1 MAIPNDEVFLK
12 KKVFDLWSQIIWIA
26 KVLVLFRDLS
36 ADHGIKADQHG
47 WLPGIPNR
55 A

>member
-12 KKVFDLWSQIIWIA
+12 KKFLTYGLKLFGQPKFWS
-26 KVLVLFRDLS
+26 KRDLS

>member
-1 MAIPNDEVFLK
+1 MAIPNDEVFEK
-12 KKVFDLWSQIIWIA
+12 KKFLTYGQIIWIA